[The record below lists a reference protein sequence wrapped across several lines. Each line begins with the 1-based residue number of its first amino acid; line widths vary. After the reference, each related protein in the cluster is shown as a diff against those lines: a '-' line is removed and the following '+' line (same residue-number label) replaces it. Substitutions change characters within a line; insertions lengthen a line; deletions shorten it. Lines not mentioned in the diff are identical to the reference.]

1 MTKTTVLLLVLGMAA
16 ACGKEE
22 AKPAGGGGA
31 PEATGGKTPE
41 QLAVEKEN
49 AAPVAPKPKAPRS
62 DNDVDLTFSGAFS
75 ATLKGKAGSCSLR
88 KSGPMPGATWQV
100 RSEELGAQPPFNLTI
115 ISETAEFDD
124 PSMVVNVTGDGR
136 TSYARHRGKP
146 DARLVVAKDA
156 TSAELDVEM
165 KEVVGGRKLR
175 VVGTIKCSK
184 PDVFE

>member
-1 MTKTTVLLLVLGMAA
+1 MIRAPIFLVVLGLAAA

-22 AKPAGGGGA
+22 EKPAGGGPTA
-31 PEATGGKTPE
+31 TPE
-41 QLAVEKEN
+41 RTAEDVAVEKEN
-49 AAPVAPKPKAPRS
+49 AAVAPRKPARPKS
-62 DNDVDLTFSGAFS
+62 DNQVDLTFTGALT

-100 RSEELGAQPPFNLTI
+100 RSEELAAQPPLELVI
-115 ISETAEFDD
+115 ISETSSFDD
-124 PSMVVNVTGDGR
+124 PSIVVNVTGEAR

-146 DARLVVAKDA
+146 DARLVVARDA

-165 KEVVGGRKLR
+165 KQVVGGGKLR
-175 VVGTIKCSK
+175 VVGTIKCSA